1 VVGHAQSDQGH
12 PQRVDTARV
21 VALATLDGMT
31 PARLSAL
38 TEGRPVDEAWNEVVA
53 GRAAGGPAGHL
64 LVPRPAELAAAWSR
78 AVDRLDPHEVWRAH
92 HEAGVRPAIPES
104 AHYPAA
110 LVDDPCRPA
119 VLFQRG
125 DDAALDG
132 PRVAIVGTRD
142 CTRYGRDLAFELG
155 RDLANE
161 GVRVVSGLALGIDSA
176 AHAGALESDAAPP
189 VGVVGSGLDVVY
201 PRRNAS
207 LWRAVGERGVLLTEH
222 PLGRPPAAWHFP
234 ARNRIIAAMADVV
247 VVVESHASGG
257 ALNTA
262 EHAIDRSIEVMAVP
276 GSVRSE
282 ASIGSNRL
290 LDVAHV
296 CQGADDVMTLLGL
309 DGRARERGVAR
320 RDPPSVDDAAVLDAL
335 EWEPTSLETLML
347 RTGLALGQLSSALDR
362 LERAGWIARRG
373 SWSERRA
380 AGS

>member
-1 VVGHAQSDQGH
+1 
-12 PQRVDTARV
+12 
-21 VALATLDGMT
+21 M
-31 PARLSAL
+31 
-38 TEGRPVDEAWNEVVA
+38 
-53 GRAAGGPAGHL
+53 
-64 LVPRPAELAAAWSR
+64 
-78 AVDRLDPHEVWRAH
+78 
-92 HEAGVRPAIPES
+92 
-104 AHYPAA
+104 
-110 LVDDPCRPA
+110 
-119 VLFQRG
+119 LFQRG
-125 DDAALDG
+125 DGAALDG

-155 RDLANE
+155 RDLAVE

-176 AHAGALESDAAPP
+176 AHAGALEADAAPP

-234 ARNRIIAAMADVV
+234 ARNRIIAAIADVV
-247 VVVESHASGG
+247 VVVESHARGG

-262 EHAIDRSIEVMAVP
+262 EHAIDRSTEVMAVP

-296 CQGADDVMTLLGL
+296 CQGVDDIMTLLGL
-309 DGRARERGVAR
+309 DGGARERGVAR
-320 RDPPSVDDAAVLDAL
+320 REPPSADDAAVLDAL
-335 EWEPTSLETLML
+335 EWEPTSLETLVL

-380 AGS
+380 ASS